1 MIKSSDYIVSLRSLT
16 FSFGL
21 CIGIISF
28 FGCTDKEKTEL
39 ALLQSY
45 NSVSNFTAHNS
56 NGATFNSKEL
66 KGKYW
71 VINYF
76 FASCEEIC
84 PKVNESVAKLN
95 AKYSNKEGI
104 EFVSVTVDPEN
115 DNDKVLND
123 YKKRFNGTDNWIFI
137 RMPIDSLI
145 KVSTK
150 SFGVGHLS
158 EPSLHS
164 TRIILV
170 DKEGTIRGY
179 FDGLDTT
186 EVKRLDSHLEKLLN

>member
-1 MIKSSDYIVSLRSLT
+1 LT

-21 CIGIISF
+21 FVGIIFF
-28 FGCTDKEKTEL
+28 FGCSNKEKTEL

-45 NSVSNFTAHNS
+45 NTVGGFSAHNS
-56 NGATFNSKEL
+56 NGTVFNSEEL

-95 AKYSNKEGI
+95 TKYGNKEGI

-115 DNDKVLND
+115 DNDSVLND
-123 YKKRFNGTDNWIFI
+123 YKKRFNGSNNWSFI
-137 RMPIDSLI
+137 RMPIDTLI
-145 KVSTK
+145 AVSTK
-150 SFGVGHLS
+150 NFGVGHLS

-164 TRIILV
+164 TRLILV
-170 DKEGTIRGY
+170 DKQGVIRGY
-179 FDGLDTT
+179 FDGLDTSA
-186 EVKRLDSHLEKLLN
+186 VRKLDSHLENLLN